1 MKKIFLDTNFVID
14 YLVRE
19 DYSGPAEILLA
30 KGKEYK
36 YRFFI
41 SYLTVAN
48 FAYIIRKAPA
58 ETLRSLIRRIC
69 ESFTVI
75 PNNREQ
81 ILNALEV
88 PTLDFEDSLQYQAA
102 VEAECDCIITR
113 NGKDFSFSEISVMSA
128 AENISEYFKE

>member
-1 MKKIFLDTNFVID
+1 M
-14 YLVRE
+14 VRE

-128 AENISEYFKE
+128 AEYISEYFKE